1 MEPTVRI
8 GFAAVVSNE
17 TLFYILGSVLAVS
30 AVMTSFLGLRFKG
43 FPGRALPVVVLWF
56 VVLIGAG
63 TTFAVL
69 GSKDEQ
75 EAKAA
80 ELAEANKEAEREDA
94 EAPAEPAEGAEEPQ
108 PEPEAA
114 PEAGAKGPGG
124 TVKLAADPSAIAF
137 DTTSLTSKPG
147 EVTIDFDNPS
157 AIEHDVVISEGGKE
171 IAASERVTEGE
182 TSVSADL
189 APGSY
194 TFFCSVPGHAPA
206 GMEGTLTV
214 K

>member
-1 MEPTVRI
+1 M
-8 GFAAVVSNE
+8 SNE

-30 AVMTSFLGLRFKG
+30 AVVTSFLGLRFKA

-56 VVLIGAG
+56 VVLIGAA
-63 TTFAVL
+63 TTYAVL

-80 ELAEANKEAEREDA
+80 ELAKANEEVESEDA
-94 EAPAEPAEGAEEPQ
+94 EAPAEPTEGAEESQ

-114 PEAGAKGPGG
+114 PETGAKGPGE
-124 TVKLAADPSAIAF
+124 TLQLAASATVIAY

-147 EVTIDFDNPS
+147 EVTIDFENPS
-157 AIEHDVVISEGGKE
+157 AIEHDVVIKQGSKE
-171 IAASERVTEGE
+171 VAASERITEGE

-189 APGSY
+189 APGAY
-194 TFFCSVPGHAPA
+194 TFFCSVPGHAQA